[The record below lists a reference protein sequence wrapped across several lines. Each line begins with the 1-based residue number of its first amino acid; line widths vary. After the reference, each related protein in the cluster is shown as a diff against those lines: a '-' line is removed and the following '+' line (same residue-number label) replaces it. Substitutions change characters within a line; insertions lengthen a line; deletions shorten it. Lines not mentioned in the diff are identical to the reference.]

1 MAHHDQTLPSPAHR
15 AMHKL
20 TRAGHIVLQIGL
32 LTGLWLI
39 ADLISARWL
48 PQLPPGVLGMLLLL
62 AGLLTR
68 RVPLGWFNLGARW
81 LLAEML
87 LFFIPAV
94 IAVVKYPQLMLHQG
108 LAIVLVIVVSTLF
121 VMAVTALAVD
131 GVYRLELLWRRRH
144 WSRPHD

>member
-1 MAHHDQTLPSPAHR
+1 MPPHSETPLPPLRQAAQKLAH
-15 AMHKL
+15 
-20 TRAGHIVLQIGL
+20 AGRIVLQTGFLIVFWL
-32 LTGLWLI
+32 L

-48 PQLPPGVLGMLLLL
+48 PQLPAGVLGMLLLL
-62 AGLLTR
+62 IGLLTR
-68 RVPLGWFNLGARW
+68 ALPLGWFNLGARW

-108 LAIVLVIVVSTLF
+108 LAIVLVIILSTLF

-144 WSRPHD
+144 WERRS